1 MKVITS
7 IARILVGGLFIFS
20 GFIKSNDPKGTGYK
34 FNEYFNV
41 FASSFEAEQD
51 TINFEVNCADYEIH
65 EFYNYSLGANETSL
79 KMEMNQSKIYKTK
92 YDEDPDSV
100 SGSDIHVVKNGGDMY
115 SYFFELDSTL
125 ESPKMTLKVYLS
137 GSKKDILL
145 EITLEFTAF
154 TKHEFEKEIDLKPYV
169 HKNGFFYNFFKS
181 LIPFSLILAIV
192 MCILEIV
199 LGFAILI
206 GWQPKIMTWLILGMI
221 VFFTFLTWY
230 SAYYNKVTDC
240 GCFGDFLKLE
250 PWTSFYKD
258 VVLLVL
264 ILIIFIR
271 RKHIVP
277 LFSPLF
283 NINAMIVVILASS
296 TFAIYCNMF
305 LPAWDFLPYK
315 AGNNIRD
322 LMTPPKGA
330 LLMDSTESVLIY
342 KKGDQYDSL
351 VFPNMPKDTSWKYV
365 NRIDRVLKEGWKSP
379 IHDFDFSLANEDGF
393 NLNDTLL
400 HSKGYHIM
408 IVSTHFEKSNQKA
421 WEKVKQLA
429 IDAKASGIGFYAV
442 TASPL
447 ESADVF
453 CNEKQL
459 PFKFRSADE
468 TLLKTIV
475 RSNPGV
481 ILWHDG
487 TVMDKWSFRSIPS
500 IKKIKKFMK

>member
-34 FNEYFNV
+34 FKEYFEV
-41 FASSFEAEQD
+41 FATSVEAPQD
-51 TINFEVNCADYEIH
+51 SINIVVKCADYEIN
-65 EFYNYSLGANETSL
+65 EFYNFKLHENQTSL
-79 KMEMNQSKIYKTK
+79 KMEMNQSKLYKTK
-92 YDEDPDSV
+92 YDDEPDSV
-100 SGSDIHVVKNGGDMY
+100 TGSDIHIVKDGGNMY
-115 SYFFELDSTL
+115 SYFFELDSTI
-125 ESPKMTLKVYLS
+125 EGPDMTLKVYLT
-137 GSKKDILL
+137 GSKNDVLL
-145 EITLEFTAF
+145 EKTLKFSEQ
-154 TKHEFEKEIDLKPYV
+154 TKHEFEKTIDLKPFIN
-169 HKNGFFYNFFKS
+169 KNGFFYSFFKS
-181 LIPFSLILAIV
+181 MIPFSLVLAIV

-206 GWQPKIMTWLILGMI
+206 GWQPKVMTWLILGMI

-264 ILIIFIR
+264 ILIIFLR
-271 RKHIVP
+271 RNHIVP

-283 NINAMIVVILASS
+283 NINAMIVVILAST
-296 TFAIYCNMF
+296 TFAVYCNMF

-315 AGNNIRD
+315 AGNNIREM
-322 LMTPPKGA
+322 MTPPKGA
-330 LLMDSTESVLIY
+330 RLMDSTEMVVIY
-342 KKGDQYDSL
+342 QKDGQYDSL

-365 NRIDRVLKEGWKSP
+365 ARIDRIIEKGWKSP
-379 IHDFDFSLANEDGF
+379 IHDFDFHLASSEGF
-393 NLNDTLL
+393 NMDDTLL

-408 IVSTHFEKSNQKA
+408 IVSPHFEKSNQKA
-421 WEKVKQLA
+421 WEKVRQLA
-429 IDAKASGIGFYAV
+429 IDAKAAGIGFYAV

-447 ESADVF
+447 EDADVF

-459 PFKFRSADE
+459 PFKFKAADE